1 MNEYECE
8 CDEINE
14 LMTPLPVR
22 VDEWVRVIRWMG
34 GCAGEVKQIKCTPGC
49 HKLPVPAACTK
60 KEKLKTPDM
69 DGQKCYDHRTPCD
82 GHLFV

>member
-22 VDEWVRVIRWMG
+22 VDGWVRVIGWMG
-34 GCAGEVKQIKCTPGC
+34 GCVGEVK
-49 HKLPVPAACTK
+49 K
-60 KEKLKTPDM
+60 KYL
-69 DGQKCYDHRTPCD
+69 
-82 GHLFV
+82 